1 MKKVL
6 SFIYDLHKK
15 HGIGMR
21 IIKTAISVHICL
33 ITMYLLKGEL
43 SFYACMGA
51 IISMQDTLENSKK
64 HGFNRIIA
72 TFIGGAMSVPAI
84 FLTRNVSSPYLF
96 QICVTVAVIATL
108 YISNKFNKK
117 ESAAVA
123 CFVLLSVIILNKG
136 SAPYAFAFR
145 RFAETA
151 YGVIVSII
159 INLTINFPKKK
170 GPDELAEES

>member
-51 IISMQDTLENSKK
+51 IISMQDTVKNSKR
-64 HGFNRIIA
+64 HGLNRIIS
-72 TFIGGAMSVPAI
+72 TFIGGAMSVPTI
-84 FLTRNVSSPYLF
+84 FLTKNISSPFLY
-96 QICVTVAVIATL
+96 QICITIAVIATL
-108 YISNKFNKK
+108 YVSNKFNKK
-117 ESAAVA
+117 EAAAVA

-136 SAPYAFAFR
+136 SEPYVFAFW
-145 RFAETA
+145 RFAETSF
-151 YGVIVSII
+151 GVIVSII
-159 INLTINFPKKK
+159 INLSINFPKKK
-170 GPDELAEES
+170 EPDELAEES

>member
-33 ITMYLLKGEL
+33 ITIYLLKGEL

-51 IISMQDTLENSKK
+51 IISMQDTVANSKR
-64 HGFNRIIA
+64 HGINRIMA
-72 TFIGGAMSVPAI
+72 TFIGGAMSVPTI
-84 FLTRNVSSPYLF
+84 FLTRSVTSPYVY
-96 QICVTVAVIATL
+96 QICITIAVIATL
-108 YISNKFNKK
+108 YVSNKFNKK

-123 CFVLLSVIILNKG
+123 CFVLLSVIILHKG
-136 SAPYAFAFR
+136 SEPYAFAFW

-151 YGVIVSII
+151 FGVIVSII
-159 INLTINFPKKK
+159 INLTINFPKNKE
-170 GPDELAEES
+170 PDELIEES